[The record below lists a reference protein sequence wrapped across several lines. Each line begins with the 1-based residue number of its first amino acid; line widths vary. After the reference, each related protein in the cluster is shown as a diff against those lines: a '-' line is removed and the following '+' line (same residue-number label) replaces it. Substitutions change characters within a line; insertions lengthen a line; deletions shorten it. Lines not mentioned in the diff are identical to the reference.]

1 MHVNCWWISTL
12 LWKQVVDDNFNMTHL
27 CVLGEFGPY
36 ACLSSHTNLCFQI
49 YSNKEVILWCSSV
62 FTILS
67 QEENYIKQKAVPC
80 SSPCFWAENN
90 MAHIYRNSHLLFS
103 KSCLQCAYEFPLSL
117 KTDTVKIVFI
127 FLNSCLSLLFLI
139 VLNWCFF
146 TLGLFTHCFEAFY
159 TQTLLER
166 EPNLEKKII
175 ITD

>member
-1 MHVNCWWISTL
+1 
-12 LWKQVVDDNFNMTHL
+12 MTHL

-159 TQTLLER
+159 PQTLLER

-175 ITD
+175 FTD